1 MNNKNS
7 LEKLKNI
14 LDNNLLK
21 LILIVKRKLNLLERN
36 LICTLLIL
44 NVHFREVME

>member
-1 MNNKNS
+1 MTDKNA
-7 LEKLKNI
+7 LENMKHI

-21 LILIVKRKLNLLERN
+21 LITIVKRKLTLLERN